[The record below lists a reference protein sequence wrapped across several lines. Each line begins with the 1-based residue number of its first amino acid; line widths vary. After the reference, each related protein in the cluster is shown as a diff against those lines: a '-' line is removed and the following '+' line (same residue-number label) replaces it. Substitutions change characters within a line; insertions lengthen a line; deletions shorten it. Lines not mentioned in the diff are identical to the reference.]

1 MPEVQGSGVMR
12 NLRSAASGNEELK
25 GLIQAFIEA
34 DSHEEKADLM
44 DSILTAW
51 ATGTGSNNNNDQDLA
66 ARAARSSYRLKTSC
80 LDELTEVQK
89 QYLLVVGAWAG
100 RNIYRLPNESYPGQE
115 PDLKVKSSG
124 PDGLDLEVI
133 CPKELWEQSLPQA
146 YAQLKSDVFFELMK
160 LSHLKPYLE
169 LVDYALDGSAT
180 GADRLM
186 EYFNDYFEI
195 NPRQAAFDLIET
207 RIILAKDKIPSRHLP
222 GLDAYIAE
230 KLWNVVLDDELQ
242 ALQHYMLKSIQV
254 ADRIDLKKRMDV
266 QWGRAG
272 IGE

>member
-1 MPEVQGSGVMR
+1 
-12 NLRSAASGNEELK
+12 
-25 GLIQAFIEA
+25 
-34 DSHEEKADLM
+34 
-44 DSILTAW
+44 
-51 ATGTGSNNNNDQDLA
+51 
-66 ARAARSSYRLKTSC
+66 
-80 LDELTEVQK
+80 
-89 QYLLVVGAWAG
+89 
-100 RNIYRLPNESYPGQE
+100 
-115 PDLKVKSSG
+115 
-124 PDGLDLEVI
+124 
-133 CPKELWEQSLPQA
+133 
-146 YAQLKSDVFFELMK
+146 MK